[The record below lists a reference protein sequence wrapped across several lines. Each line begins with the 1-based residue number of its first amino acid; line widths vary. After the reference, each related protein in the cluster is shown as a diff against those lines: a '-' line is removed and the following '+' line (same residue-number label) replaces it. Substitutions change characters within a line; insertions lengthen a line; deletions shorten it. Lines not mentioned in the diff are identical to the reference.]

1 MKKRWKGWSLMDNTN
16 RIIMLGGIG
25 KPNWKGN
32 DRKTWMQG
40 YRVYDSEGIAI
51 TISAKGG
58 GYRKL
63 CRTLCSQQNPTQ
75 P

>member
-1 MKKRWKGWSLMDNTN
+1 MDNTN
-16 RIIMLGGIG
+16 RTIMLGGIG

-58 GYRKL
+58 VQEAMPDFMQSTKSRKF
-63 CRTLCSQQNPTQ
+63 SE
-75 P
+75 

>member
-1 MKKRWKGWSLMDNTN
+1 MDNTN

-58 GYRKL
+58 GIGSYAGLYVVNKTPHNL
-63 CRTLCSQQNPTQ
+63 K
-75 P
+75 